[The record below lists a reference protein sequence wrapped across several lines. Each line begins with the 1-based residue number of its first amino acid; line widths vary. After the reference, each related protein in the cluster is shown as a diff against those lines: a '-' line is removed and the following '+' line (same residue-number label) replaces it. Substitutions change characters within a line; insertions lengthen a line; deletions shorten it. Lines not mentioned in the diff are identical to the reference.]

1 MTSRKEFLAEIE
13 TVHGYKADEW
23 QLIGKIAVPAG
34 VAIFTIGKD
43 EEGYFT
49 HINSEF
55 GKWTIEPMKNMGV
68 THWQIAKYYDIY
80 RLIKCINN

>member
-1 MTSRKEFLAEIE
+1 MASRKEFLAEIE
-13 TVHGYKADEW
+13 TIHGYKADEW
-23 QLIGKIAVPAG
+23 QPIGKVSVPTG

-49 HINSEF
+49 HINKEF

-68 THWQIAKYYDIY
+68 THWQMAKYYDIY
-80 RLIKCINN
+80 KSIKGIDN